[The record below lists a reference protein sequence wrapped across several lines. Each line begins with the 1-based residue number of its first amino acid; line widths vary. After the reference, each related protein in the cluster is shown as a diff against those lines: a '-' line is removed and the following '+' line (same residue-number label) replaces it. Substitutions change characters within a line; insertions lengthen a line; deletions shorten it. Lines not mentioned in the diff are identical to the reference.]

1 MRHIYDEA
9 ENQVFLNAYTYI
21 QLEIFA
27 DLRLDKFQQ
36 SVNEVGG
43 VQIKDYN
50 STNDK
55 VAFNIDRI
63 SLSQITDI
71 VEKYEQR
78 TGVDIYSD
86 TLRVT
91 SKMITEGK
99 LSGLSPI
106 VRGKGLNPVV
116 SIEIPYNED
125 HTKFIKSRTQYDI
138 QDQPNQQIIITEPI
152 EDILISTP
160 SQSYTP
166 FPMNLYNQNSEAL
179 SQSDIDFHSYAVRD
193 IR

>member
-1 MRHIYDEA
+1 VRHIYNET

-27 DLRLDKFQQ
+27 ELRLDKFQQ

-71 VEKYEQR
+71 VGEIR
-78 TGVDIYSD
+78 TKNWSRYI
-86 TLRVT
+86 LRHATGHV
-91 SKMITEGK
+91 
-99 LSGLSPI
+99 
-106 VRGKGLNPVV
+106 
-116 SIEIPYNED
+116 
-125 HTKFIKSRTQYDI
+125 
-138 QDQPNQQIIITEPI
+138 
-152 EDILISTP
+152 
-160 SQSYTP
+160 
-166 FPMNLYNQNSEAL
+166 
-179 SQSDIDFHSYAVRD
+179 
-193 IR
+193 